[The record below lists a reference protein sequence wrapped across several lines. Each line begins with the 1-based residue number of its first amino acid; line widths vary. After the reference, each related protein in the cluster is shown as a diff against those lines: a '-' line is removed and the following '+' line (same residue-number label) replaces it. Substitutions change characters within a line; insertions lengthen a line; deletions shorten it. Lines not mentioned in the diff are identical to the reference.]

1 MVTAVFEVDIG
12 TDYVILF
19 VRLWP
24 NMTGDTAYLLLFR
37 PFDDFKLK
45 GALYMTIRGTIS
57 LVLAGLVFIASGLI
71 AASEP
76 VLVTSYKDEVSYA
89 HIEMERGEF
98 AKVAV
103 VFEGTDDL
111 HYYADPETAPAPTLD
126 LRIEASS
133 PVLKFGKAVFPQ
145 PTKYFDKGLDKQI
158 DVYVGD
164 FRVLIPLTDIPADTE
179 TAEVSVKIT
188 GIACTSK
195 LCLSPFEHTLT
206 ADLAIPAGAKAAP
219 ADTAETMDGG
229 AAKTTETAREAQGA
243 KLSLPF
249 ALFIALVSGVILN
262 VMPCVWPVIPLII
275 TRIWNQAGKNRAKSM
290 SMGALFCLGI
300 LIFFAGVAIL
310 NLVLIFGYNTVFHW
324 GDQWRQPGFLIF
336 MTLLMVAMALFMFG
350 VFGIAIPSSVTAKAG
365 GGGTGEKSGSAG
377 MVGMGFLAAL
387 LATPCSF
394 GLLAVAVAW
403 AQTQHWTIATLVLM
417 FIGVGMALPYMVLT
431 SVPGLLN
438 KMPKPGGWMEKVK
451 VGLGFLL
458 LVIAVK
464 FFSAVPADIKT
475 AVLYFAVVLSFALWM
490 WGGWVTFSTGR
501 GKKYAIRIAAVLI
514 TVLFG
519 FMLFDKEQQITTWRE
534 YDAQAVQQSLD
545 EGIPVVIKFTADWCT
560 NCTVLKKTVFD
571 KTDVQQ
577 LLVDKGVALF
587 NADTTLKDNPATE
600 ALNEKYKAGGIPFTV
615 VHRPDGTTQRIEG
628 MISKQDFKDMIK
640 QL

>member
-1 MVTAVFEVDIG
+1 M
-12 TDYVILF
+12 L
-19 VRLWP
+19 
-24 NMTGDTAYLLLFR
+24 
-37 PFDDFKLK
+37 
-45 GALYMTIRGTIS
+45 
-57 LVLAGLVFIASGLI
+57 LVLASLAFLGRGV
-71 AASEP
+71 AAAAEP

-89 HIEMERGEF
+89 HIEMEPGEF

-133 PVLKFGKAVFPQ
+133 PVLEFGEAVFPE
-145 PTKYFDKGLDKQI
+145 PSKYFDKGLDKEI

-164 FRVLIPLTDIPADTE
+164 FRVLIPVTGMPADIE
-179 TAEVSVKIT
+179 SAEVSVKIT

-195 LCLSPFEHTLT
+195 LCLSPFEHN
-206 ADLAIPAGAKAAP
+206 LAGEVEIPADAKAVP
-219 ADTAETMDGG
+219 AGSAEVMAGG
-229 AAKTTETAREAQGA
+229 ATEAVGGSRGA
-243 KLSLPF
+243 NLSLPF
-249 ALFIALVSGVILN
+249 ALLIALVSGVILN

-365 GGGTGEKSGSAG
+365 GGGGEKSGSAG

-438 KMPKPGGWMEKVK
+438 KMPRPGGWMEKVK

-464 FFSAVPADIKT
+464 FFSAVPADMKT

-501 GKKYAIRIAAVLI
+501 GKKYAIRIAAALI
-514 TVLFG
+514 TAVLG
-519 FMLFDKEQQITTWRE
+519 FMLFDKDEQITTWRE
-534 YDAQAVQQSLD
+534 YDAQAVGQSLD

-571 KTDVQQ
+571 KPDVQQ

-587 NADTTLKDNPATE
+587 NADTTLKDNPATD

-615 VHRPDGTTQRIEG
+615 VHRPDGTTERIEG
-628 MISKQDFKDMIK
+628 IISKQDFKDIIK